1 MRLKSTIFRFPVLG
15 HSFDHPFSPD
25 LSHITG
31 TFELPKAR
39 TGAAAAAPQAGHLL
53 VGTGAPQSQWSLSV
67 EGAAPAR
74 YSGPRSARQRRAT
87 TRQIRTY
94 SSLGR
99 CAEFA
104 SFILPFFPCLAVEL
118 LPPRLKLAIFWT
130 VPARYKWATLR
141 AAASCHDP
149 QEVMAPAVADPQ
161 ALGLAKL
168 YSLMLD
174 HVNL

>member
-1 MRLKSTIFRFPVLG
+1 MLRVVPRPDTCVQIRQMCAHSSLACGPNSPAIILLSFPCSAVELLLSRLKLAIFWTV
-15 HSFDHPFSPD
+15 
-25 LSHITG
+25 
-31 TFELPKAR
+31 
-39 TGAAAAAPQAGHLL
+39 
-53 VGTGAPQSQWSLSV
+53 
-67 EGAAPAR
+67 PAR
-74 YSGPRSARQRRAT
+74 YSGPRSARRRRAT
-87 TRQIRTY
+87 TRQTLHIQ
-94 SSLGR
+94 
-99 CAEFA
+99 A
-104 SFILPFFPCLAVEL
+104 SVAVQNMPLSFPFFPCLAVEL

-168 YSLMLD
+168 YRLMLD